1 MINIVP
7 FDKNKIDKELDN
19 NIYKFLNNNIK
30 ETIFNILGFSF
41 FRKNI
46 LYSDLVGLFHDTHN
60 NEPKLLIAY
69 ISSENEKK
77 LNKIIFIYLLKN
89 IHKVLLKPSYF
100 FSLLTNPRT
109 LKYDSNTTQLLT
121 LIIESSYYKG
131 KIDLSSR
138 DKIIDNF
145 HYKYV
150 WRSPAGLSS
159 ISVAKSFP
167 ATATARCFPDRRSRI
182 PGWCR
187 MSSTGSERAMSSATC
202 CASHRSSRGRRCR
215 R

>member
-150 WRSPAGLSS
+150 NQKNSNKLFAVFAKANH
-159 ISVAKSFP
+159 VAKKYYLRNKFNIFYSNKFYL
-167 ATATARCFPDRRSRI
+167 FV
-182 PGWCR
+182 
-187 MSSTGSERAMSSATC
+187 EKKY
-202 CASHRSSRGRRCR
+202 
-215 R
+215 

>member
-19 NIYKFLNNNIK
+19 NIYKFLTNNIK

-46 LYSDLVGLFHDTHN
+46 LYSDLVGLFHDIHN

-77 LNKIIFIYLLKN
+77 LNKIIFLYLLKN
-89 IHKVLLKPSYF
+89 LHKVLLKPSYF

-150 WRSPAGLSS
+150 NQ
-159 ISVAKSFP
+159 
-167 ATATARCFPDRRSRI
+167 
-182 PGWCR
+182 
-187 MSSTGSERAMSSATC
+187 
-202 CASHRSSRGRRCR
+202 
-215 R
+215 